1 MTEFGQIYFFLG
13 AIFGQKSITQNLHFD
28 NAFNPENNLNTQE
41 YPMRKVTTLF
51 FSMSIGMLLASCGN
65 NDDAKKAAAAA
76 AAGPQAYPVFA
87 VKSQTTELNSD
98 YPATIEGIQ
107 NIDIRPKVDG
117 FIDKIL
123 VDEGAVVKKGQLLF
137 TIMAP
142 QYEQEVRTAR
152 AAISSAEADVHAA
165 QLQVNKTRPLVEK
178 DIISKYDLD
187 AAQLTLQSRKAALAQ
202 ARATLANAQVNLGY
216 TSITS
221 PVNGI
226 VGSIP
231 FRNGSL
237 VSSSS
242 TEPLTTI
249 ANTSKVYAY
258 FSLNEKQ
265 LLDFSKTY
273 KGNTLAQQ
281 MANIPAVSLVLADGT
296 VYAQNGKI
304 ESINSQINTNT
315 GSASLRATLPNPIAL
330 LKSGGS
336 ASVRIPQK
344 VENAILVPQKS
355 TIDLQG
361 KKFVYVLGDSAKV
374 ISTEIQIMDLAKDKF
389 YVVTK
394 GLKAGD
400 KIVLEGFQSLKDGV
414 KIKPEETNADTV
426 YADIK

>member
-1 MTEFGQIYFFLG
+1 
-13 AIFGQKSITQNLHFD
+13 
-28 NAFNPENNLNTQE
+28 
-41 YPMRKVTTLF
+41 MRKVTTLF
-51 FSMSIGMLLASCGN
+51 FTVSIGMLLASCGN
-65 NDDAKKAAAAA
+65 NDDSKKAAAAA
-76 AAGPQAYPVFA
+76 AAGPQPYPVFSVEA
-87 VKSQTTELNSD
+87 QTTELNSD

-117 FIDKIL
+117 FIQQIL
-123 VDEGAVVKKGQLLF
+123 VDEGQRVKKGQLLF

-142 QYEQEVRTAR
+142 QYEQEVRTAK
-152 AAISSAEADVHAA
+152 AAISSAEADVNAA
-165 QLQVNKTRPLVEK
+165 QLQVNKTKPLVEK

-202 ARATLANAQVNLGY
+202 ARATLVNAQVNLGY
-216 TSITS
+216 TRITS
-221 PVNGI
+221 PVDGI

-231 FRNGSL
+231 FRTGSL
-237 VSSSS
+237 VSSQS
-242 TEPLTTI
+242 TEPLTTV

-265 LLDFSKTY
+265 LLDFANIY
-273 KGNTLAQQ
+273 KGNNLAQQ

-304 ESINSQINTNT
+304 ESINSQINTTT
-315 GSASLRATLPNPIAL
+315 GSARLRATFPNPIAL

-361 KKFVYVLGDSAKV
+361 KKFVYVIGDSAKV
-374 ISTEIQIMDLAKDKF
+374 VSTEIEIMDLAKDKF

-394 GLKAGD
+394 GLKAGN
-400 KIVLEGFQSLKDGV
+400 KIVLEGFQSLKDGM
-414 KIKPEETNADTV
+414 KIKPQEQPADSV
-426 YADIK
+426 YAEIRK

>member
-1 MTEFGQIYFFLG
+1 
-13 AIFGQKSITQNLHFD
+13 
-28 NAFNPENNLNTQE
+28 
-41 YPMRKVTTLF
+41 
-51 FSMSIGMLLASCGN
+51 MLLASCGN
-65 NDDAKKAAAAA
+65 NDEQKKAAAAA
-76 AAGPQAYPVFA
+76 AAGPQAYPVFTVNA
-87 VKSQTTELNSD
+87 QTTELNSD

-117 FIDKIL
+117 FIQKIL
-123 VDEGAVVKKGQLLF
+123 VDEGQVVKKGQLLF

-152 AAISSAEADVHAA
+152 AAISSAEADVNAA
-165 QLQVNKTRPLVEK
+165 QLQVNKTKPLVEK

-202 ARATLANAQVNLGY
+202 ARATLVNAQVNLGY

-221 PVNGI
+221 PVDGV

-242 TEPLTTI
+242 TEPLTTVS
-249 ANTSKVYAY
+249 NTSKVYAY

-281 MANIPAVSLVLADGT
+281 MKNIPAVSLVLADGN

-304 ESINSQINTNT
+304 ESINGQINTAT
-315 GSASLRATLPNPIAL
+315 GSASLRATFPNPISL
-330 LKSGGS
+330 LKSGAS

-361 KKFVYVLGDSAKV
+361 KKFVYVLGDSSKI

-400 KIVLEGFQSLKDGV
+400 KIVLEGFQSLKDGA
-414 KIKPEETNADTV
+414 KIKPEEQSADSV
-426 YADIK
+426 YADIRK

>member
-1 MTEFGQIYFFLG
+1 M
-13 AIFGQKSITQNLHFD
+13 
-28 NAFNPENNLNTQE
+28 
-41 YPMRKVTTLF
+41 
-51 FSMSIGMLLASCGN
+51 GMLLASCGN

-76 AAGPQAYPVFA
+76 AAGPQAYPVFT
-87 VKSQTTELNSD
+87 VNTQNTTLDSD

-117 FIDKIL
+117 FIEKIF

-137 TIMAP
+137 TINAP
-142 QYEQEVRTAR
+142 QYEQQVRTAR
-152 AAISSAEADVHAA
+152 AAISSAEADVNAA
-165 QLQVNKTRPLVEK
+165 QLTVNKTRPLVEK

-202 ARATLANAQVNLGY
+202 AKAELVNAQVNLGY
-216 TSITS
+216 TAVKS
-221 PVNGI
+221 PVDGV

-237 VSSSS
+237 VSSTS
-242 TEPLTTI
+242 TQPLTTVS
-249 ANTSKVYAY
+249 NTSKVYAY

-265 LLDFSKTY
+265 LLDFSRNY

-281 MANIPAVSLVLADGT
+281 MKNIPAVSLVLADGT

-304 ESINSQINTNT
+304 ESINGQINTST
-315 GSASLRATLPNPIAL
+315 GSASLRATFPNPTSL
-330 LKSGGS
+330 LKNGAS
-336 ASVRIPQK
+336 ASVRVPQHI
-344 VENAILVPQKS
+344 ENAILIPQNS

-374 ISTEIQIMDLAKDKF
+374 INTEIEIMDLAKGKF

-394 GLKAGD
+394 GLKSGD
-400 KIVLEGFQSLKDGV
+400 KVVLEGFQSLKDGT
-414 KIKPEETNADTV
+414 KIKPEEKSADSV
-426 YADIK
+426 YAEIKK

>member
-1 MTEFGQIYFFLG
+1 
-13 AIFGQKSITQNLHFD
+13 
-28 NAFNPENNLNTQE
+28 
-41 YPMRKVTTLF
+41 MRKVTTLF
-51 FSMSIGMLLASCGN
+51 FSISIAMVLASCGG

-76 AAGPQAYPVFA
+76 AAGPQAYPVFTVNA
-87 VKSQTTELNSD
+87 QTTELNSD

-117 FIDKIL
+117 FIQKIL
-123 VDEGAVVKKGQLLF
+123 VDEGTVVKKGQLLF

-152 AAISSAEADVHAA
+152 AAISSAEADVNAA
-165 QLQVNKTRPLVEK
+165 QLQVNKTKPLVEK

-221 PVNGI
+221 PVDGI

-231 FRNGSL
+231 FRTGSL

-242 TEPLTTI
+242 TEPLTTVS
-249 ANTSKVYAY
+249 NTSKVYAY

-265 LLDFSKTY
+265 LLDFSTTY
-273 KGNTLAQQ
+273 KGNTLSQQ
-281 MANIPAVSLVLADGT
+281 MKNIPAVSLVLADGT

-315 GSASLRATLPNPIAL
+315 GSASLRATFPNPIAL

-344 VENAILVPQKS
+344 VENAIMVPQKS

-361 KKFVYVLGDSAKV
+361 KKFVYVLGDSSKV

-389 YVVTK
+389 FVVTK

-414 KIKPEETNADTV
+414 KIKPEEKSTDSV
-426 YADIK
+426 YAELKK

>member
-1 MTEFGQIYFFLG
+1 
-13 AIFGQKSITQNLHFD
+13 
-28 NAFNPENNLNTQE
+28 
-41 YPMRKVTTLF
+41 MRKVTTLF
-51 FSMSIGMLLASCGN
+51 FSMSIGMLLASCGG

-76 AAGPQAYPVFA
+76 AAGPQAYPVFTVNA
-87 VKSQTTELNSD
+87 QTTELNSD

-117 FIDKIL
+117 FIQKIL

-152 AAISSAEADVHAA
+152 AAISSAEADVNAA
-165 QLQVNKTRPLVEK
+165 QLQVNKTKPLVEK

-187 AAQLTLQSRKAALAQ
+187 AAQLTLQSRRAALAQ
-202 ARATLANAQVNLGY
+202 AKAALANAQVNLSY

-221 PVNGI
+221 PVDGV

-242 TEPLTTI
+242 TEPLTTVS
-249 ANTSKVYAY
+249 NTSRVYAY

-273 KGNTLAQQ
+273 KGNTLAEQ
-281 MANIPAVSLVLADGT
+281 MKNIPAVSLVLADGS

-304 ESINSQINTNT
+304 ESINGQINTAT
-315 GSASLRATLPNPIAL
+315 GSASLRATFPNPISL
-330 LKSGGS
+330 LKNGAS
-336 ASVRIPQK
+336 ASVRIPQHI
-344 VENAILVPQKS
+344 ENAILIPQKS

-361 KKFVYVLGDSAKV
+361 KKFVYVLGDSAKI

-400 KIVLEGFQSLKDGV
+400 KVVLEGFQSLKDGA
-414 KIKPEETNADTV
+414 KIKPEEKSADSV
-426 YADIK
+426 YADIKK